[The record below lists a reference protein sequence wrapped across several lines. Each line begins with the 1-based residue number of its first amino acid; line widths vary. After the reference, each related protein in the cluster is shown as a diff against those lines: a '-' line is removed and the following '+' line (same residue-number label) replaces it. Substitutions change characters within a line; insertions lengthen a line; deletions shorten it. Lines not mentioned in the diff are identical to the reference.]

1 MLSPENQFGDTKR
14 VDVFKSV
21 WFFASAPCVCVC
33 VCVMCVCVCL
43 EYGVKVPETISE
55 GHIYGM

>member
-1 MLSPENQFGDTKR
+1 VLSPENQFGDTKR